1 MIYFNMASPVPQEK
15 RVLDANFTRGRFQG
29 KVAIVT
35 GGASEIG
42 EATVERFVN
51 DGASVAIFDMN
62 ETRGKELERTLRE
75 AGADVMFCSV
85 DVSEKEKCFAAV
97 EEVAKKYHEKIH
109 LLVNGAA
116 CIFPFEG

>member
-35 GGASEIG
+35 GAGGASGIG

-51 DGASVAIFDMN
+51 DGASVAS
-62 ETRGKELERTLRE
+62 
-75 AGADVMFCSV
+75 FCSGFCR
-85 DVSEKEKCFAAV
+85 S
-97 EEVAKKYHEKIH
+97 
-109 LLVNGAA
+109 
-116 CIFPFEG
+116 